1 MLADV
6 NGIKLAYSD
15 SVEGSPVVLLAHGFP
30 LNRSMWDPQL
40 GPLRARARV
49 IAPDLR
55 GFGASEA
62 GPPGPLTMDQ
72 HADDLAALLGHLG
85 VREPVVFCGLSMGGY
100 IAFAFWR
107 RHRERIRALVLADTR
122 ATADS
127 PEARQDR
134 LAMAAKAEEVGSAQ
148 PAIDSM
154 LPRMFSPSLRPDAP
168 PRRQVEAMMAGTSA
182 RAVAD
187 GQRGLAAR
195 PDSLGLL
202 PTIAVPWLGLV
213 GEHDALTPPREAE
226 RMVAALPNAQME
238 VIPQAGHLANLENP
252 DAVTQALLAFVERVA
267 GVGFQVSGDGR

>member
-1 MLADV
+1 MLAAI

-15 SVEGSPVVLLAHGFP
+15 SADGSPVVLLVHAFP

-72 HADDLAALLGHLG
+72 QADDLAALLDHLD
-85 VREPVVFCGLSMGGY
+85 VREPVIFCGLSMGGY
-100 IAFAFWR
+100 VGFAFWR
-107 RHRERIRALVLADTR
+107 RHRERVRAFVLADTR

-134 LAMAAKAEEVGSAQ
+134 LAMAARAEEVGSAQ
-148 PAIDSM
+148 PAVEAM
-154 LPRMFSPSLRPDAP
+154 LPRMFSPSLRPEAP
-168 PRRQVEAMMAGTSA
+168 PRRQVQAMMAGASA

-195 PDSLGLL
+195 PDSLDLL
-202 PTIAVPWLGLV
+202 PTIAVPALVLV
-213 GEHDALTPPREAE
+213 GEHDVLTPPSEAE
-226 RMVAALPNAQME
+226 RMLAALPNARLE

-252 DAVTQALLAFVERVA
+252 DAFTQALLAFVGRVGGA
-267 GVGFQVSGDGR
+267 ASRASGDGR